1 MALTGEGMASY
12 VAMLKEW
19 YTSKRIEWMVY
30 QNAPTFAMMPKNS
43 EIGGETYDVPLGYG
57 DPQAGST
64 RFAVAQANKTPTKTT
79 KFQIAVKEEYS
90 FAQIGRKVIKAAEK
104 DRGAFLPAVKPN
116 VDGAFR
122 TCKRNLCIQ
131 IHGTGTGS
139 KARILSGG
147 TTTTWT
153 LTEAYDTMKF
163 QVGER
168 LQLDNVDGG
177 GTYPGTLTDGGTQ
190 VEIVGINRQAGT
202 LEVADVL
209 VAGLVAASAN
219 GDYIFRAGDYDNVIS
234 GWRAWIPDAAPTST
248 PFNGVNRATD
258 TDMLGGVRFDGSAL
272 VLSEAFTNGLT
283 ECVIV
288 GDGEPDHVF
297 AHPKQVAKLVDQ
309 LGAKVEWQEYKV
321 TETIGYE
328 GFKIRYDGGTARV
341 FPDRYCPTTRAL
353 GASLESWEFLS
364 MGPCPEIFDAETDQ
378 EMLREA
384 DIDGYEVR
392 IGGYPEVSC
401 CAPGHNV
408 NMELPAL

>member
-1 MALTGEGMASY
+1 MALTGEGMSSY

-19 YTSKRIEWMVY
+19 YTSKRVEWMVY
-30 QNAPTFAMMPKNS
+30 QNAPTFAMMPKNPDV
-43 EIGGETYDVPLGYG
+43 GGESYDVPLGYG

-64 RFAVAQANKTPTKTT
+64 RFDVAQGNKTPTTTT
-79 KFQIAVKEEYS
+79 KFQVVPKEEYS

-131 IHGTGTGS
+131 IHGTGSGS
-139 KARILSGG
+139 KALSASYAA
-147 TTTTWT
+147 TVLT
-153 LTEAYDTMKF
+153 LTEPYDTVKF

-168 LQLDNVDGG
+168 LQFDTADGG
-177 GTYPGTLTDGGTQ
+177 SAYPAGLVNSGGQ
-190 VEIVGINRQAGT
+190 ARIVAINRQAGT
-202 LEVADVL
+202 LTLADVT
-209 VAGLVAASAN
+209 AGTLAALTAGG
-219 GDYIFRAGDYDNVIS
+219 GDYVFRAGDYDNVIN
-234 GWRAWIPDAAPTST
+234 GWRAWVPDAAPGATT
-248 PFNGVNRATD
+248 FNGVNRSLD
-258 TDMLGGVRFDGSAL
+258 TDMLGGVRFNGSAL
-272 VLSEAFTNGLT
+272 LLSEAFTNGLT
-283 ECVIV
+283 ECVVI

-297 AHPKQVAKLVDQ
+297 AHPKQCAKLVDQ

-321 TETIGYE
+321 TETIGFE

-341 FPDRYCPTTRAL
+341 FPDRYCPITRSL

-378 EMLREA
+378 EMLRES

-401 CAPGHNV
+401 NAPGHNV
-408 NMELPAL
+408 NIQLPPL